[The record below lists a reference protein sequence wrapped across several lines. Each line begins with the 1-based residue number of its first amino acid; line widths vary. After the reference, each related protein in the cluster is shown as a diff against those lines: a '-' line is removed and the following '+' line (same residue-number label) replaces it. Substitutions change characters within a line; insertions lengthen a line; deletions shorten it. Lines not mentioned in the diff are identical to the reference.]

1 VTEHIVAT
9 FETQT
14 AADAAVRDLES
25 AGISTSA
32 IRRYRPDSLADTS
45 QQRAG
50 QQSTASTGSGG
61 GFWAWLL
68 GEEPEGET
76 TRSLY
81 RDEEFYQRGA
91 HAGHT
96 IVSVDLGD
104 ELQVSRAVT
113 ILESHRPLEME
124 EDSDNTGVD
133 VSASELLTRTASSPA
148 DRSVRPAGSVT
159 SPSSE
164 KMSLGSASGPEQV
177 IPLAEEQIEI
187 GKRAVDRGTTRV
199 RRYVV
204 ERPVAEQVTLRGER
218 VTIERRRPIEN
229 TSGAPAGAF
238 EERVVEVRETEEVPV
253 VEKTARVVE
262 EVAIRK
268 EETERT
274 ETVRDTVRRDEVE
287 VTGDSARGASK
298 P

>member
-1 VTEHIVAT
+1 MTEHIVAT
-9 FETQT
+9 FESEA
-14 AADAAVRDLES
+14 AADAAVRDLTS
-25 AGISTSA
+25 AGISSSA
-32 IRRYRPDSLADTS
+32 IRRYRPTSLDDTS
-45 QQRAG
+45 HQSAG
-50 QQSTASTGSGG
+50 ATASSG

-68 GEEPEGET
+68 GEEPAGET

-91 HAGHT
+91 HAGHSV
-96 IVSVDLGD
+96 VSVDLGD

-124 EDSDNTGVD
+124 EDEESSGVD
-133 VSASELLTRTASSPA
+133 LSASELLPPSPGPA
-148 DRSVRPAGSVT
+148 DLSARPAGSAV
-159 SPSSE
+159 SPTPPTAHVP
-164 KMSLGSASGPEQV
+164 LGSGSGRPEQV
-177 IPLAEEQIEI
+177 IPLAEEQMEI
-187 GKRAVDRGTTRV
+187 GKRAIDRGTTRI

-229 TSGAPAGAF
+229 TSAPAGAF

-253 VEKTARVVE
+253 VAKTARVVE
-262 EVAIRK
+262 EVTIRK

-274 ETVRDTVRRDEVE
+274 ETVRDTVRREEVE
-287 VTGDSARGASK
+287 VTGNRGTGASK
-298 P
+298 L